1 MRVKA
6 LYFAGLRA
14 RLGVAEQWLELP
26 EGSLASDAALAACGA
41 LGAEWMAA
49 LRVAVNEDLAPMS
62 TLLKDGD
69 ELALLPPVSG
79 GR

>member
-1 MRVKA
+1 MKVRA

-14 RLGVAEQWLELP
+14 RLGVAEQMLDLP
-26 EGSLASDAALAACGA
+26 EGSSASDAALAACGA
-41 LGAEWMAA
+41 LGNEWMTA
-49 LRVAVNEDLAPMS
+49 LRVAVNEELTSLS
-62 TLLKDGD
+62 TVLKDGD

>member
-14 RLGVAEQWLELP
+14 RLGLSEQVLELP
-26 EGSLASDAALAACGA
+26 EGSLASDAALVACGPQ
-41 LGAEWMAA
+41 GGEWMAA
-49 LRVAVNEDLAPMS
+49 LRVAVNEELAPLS